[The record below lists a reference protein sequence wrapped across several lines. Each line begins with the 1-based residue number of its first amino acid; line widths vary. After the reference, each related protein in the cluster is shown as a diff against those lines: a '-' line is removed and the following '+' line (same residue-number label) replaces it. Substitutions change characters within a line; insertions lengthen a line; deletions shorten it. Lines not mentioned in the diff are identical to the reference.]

1 MIFDLWKI
9 SSVKKKNINIVN
21 RENNILTVHNRPLQ
35 YLLLYFLATISSVQS
50 HSLLLYLCT
59 KLLTQNS
66 SSNGNVSSFCNIVLV
81 TYAWYHRF
89 RSSWMTRY
97 AVKWFAQTYT
107 VTKKRKSPISASAK
121 LIRGKGMRLEPNGK
135 TLSTHFKSCLMTF
148 VAVVEFAP
156 NGLLS

>member
-1 MIFDLWKI
+1 M
-9 SSVKKKNINIVN
+9 
-21 RENNILTVHNRPLQ
+21 
-35 YLLLYFLATISSVQS
+35 
-50 HSLLLYLCT
+50 
-59 KLLTQNS
+59 
-66 SSNGNVSSFCNIVLV
+66 
-81 TYAWYHRF
+81 
-89 RSSWMTRY
+89 
-97 AVKWFAQTYT
+97 KWFAQTYT